1 MEKRNLL
8 KIRLEE
14 YPIAFI
20 GTCLGA
26 ITLTNLY
33 DNFEFTAVRSIFAFI
48 GCVALLFLIRKA
60 IRHPKVVWEEMNNT
74 ILMALYP
81 TSTMLLMNLGNYFL
95 KFNYT
100 LGKTLW
106 SIGLIINVI
115 FVIFFLIR
123 HVIIGFNMKYVLP
136 CWYALLVGVSVS
148 CTTSVQMNET
158 ALVKPIFYFVV
169 IAFLTFLPI
178 VIYRLCTLEV
188 PDAQYPL
195 IAIFAAPASL
205 CTISYITLYKNA
217 NIYIVMFFFI
227 LTLLTTLY
235 VYINF
240 PKFFSLKFNPTFAA
254 LTFPLAV
261 STAASFKVKAY
272 LLGLGYTNAARIV
285 TEISG
290 IEFFIATAVV
300 GFVFY
305 NFIFN
310 HIFNIKIRKFTK

>member
-1 MEKRNLL
+1 
-8 KIRLEE
+8 
-14 YPIAFI
+14 
-20 GTCLGA
+20 
-26 ITLTNLY
+26 
-33 DNFEFTAVRSIFAFI
+33 
-48 GCVALLFLIRKA
+48 
-60 IRHPKVVWEEMNNT
+60 
-74 ILMALYP
+74 
-81 TSTMLLMNLGNYFL
+81 
-95 KFNYT
+95 
-100 LGKTLW
+100 
-106 SIGLIINVI
+106 
-115 FVIFFLIR
+115 
-123 HVIIGFNMKYVLP
+123 
-136 CWYALLVGVSVS
+136 
-148 CTTSVQMNET
+148 
-158 ALVKPIFYFVV
+158 
-169 IAFLTFLPI
+169 
-178 VIYRLCTLEV
+178 
-188 PDAQYPL
+188 
-195 IAIFAAPASL
+195 
-205 CTISYITLYKNA
+205 
-217 NIYIVMFFFI
+217 MFFFI

>member
-1 MEKRNLL
+1 MKNSNLV
-8 KIRLEE
+8 KIKLEE

-26 ITLTNLY
+26 VTLTNLY
-33 DNFEFTAVRSIFAFI
+33 DNFEFTAVRSIFMYI
-48 GCVALLFLIRKA
+48 GCIALLFALRKVL
-60 IRHPKVVWEEMNNT
+60 RHPKVVWEEMNNT

-81 TSTMLLMNLGNYFL
+81 TATMLLMNIGAYFL
-95 KFNYT
+95 KYNYT
-100 LGKTLW
+100 FGKTIW
-106 SIGLIINVI
+106 FIGLIINVA
-115 FVIFFLIR
+115 FVIFFLLR
-123 HVIIGFNMKYVLP
+123 HVVIGFNMKYVLP

-148 CTTSVQMNET
+148 CTTSVQMHET
-158 ALVKPIFYFVV
+158 TLVKPIFFFV
-169 IAFLTFLPI
+169 IISFLTFLPV
-178 VIYRLCTLEV
+178 VIYRLCTVEV
-188 PDAQYPL
+188 PDAHYPL

-205 CTISYITLYKNA
+205 CTISYITLYKDA
-217 NIYIVMFFFI
+217 NIYIVMFFFA

-261 STAASFKVKAY
+261 STAASFKVKGY
-272 LLGLGYTNAARIV
+272 LAGLGYTEASRIV

-290 IEFFIATAVV
+290 IEFFIATAVI

-310 HIFNIKIRKFTK
+310 HIFNIPSKKFTK

>member
-1 MEKRNLL
+1 MNNNSITKIEL
-8 KIRLEE
+8 KE

-26 ITLTNLY
+26 VTLTNLY
-33 DNFEFTAVRSIFAFI
+33 DNFEFTAVRSIFIFI
-48 GCVALLFLIRKA
+48 GCLALIFAAYKVL
-60 IRHPKVVWEEMNNT
+60 RHPDVVWNEMNNT

-81 TSTMLLMNLGNYFL
+81 TSTMLLMNIGVYFL

-100 LGKTLW
+100 LGKGLW
-106 SIGLIINVI
+106 FFGLILNVI
-115 FVIFFLIR
+115 FVLFFLIR
-123 HVIIGFNMKYVLP
+123 HVVIGFNMKFVLP

-148 CTTSVQMNET
+148 CTTSVPMHET

-169 IAFLTFLPI
+169 ISFLTFLPV

-188 PDAQYPL
+188 PDEHYPL

-205 CTISYITLYKNA
+205 CTISYITLFKDA
-217 NIYIVMFFFI
+217 NIYIVMFFFV

-240 PKFFSLKFNPTFAA
+240 PKFFSLRFNPTFAA

-261 STAASFKVKAY
+261 SFAASFKVKGY
-272 LLGLGYTNAARIV
+272 LAALGYTTASRIV
-285 TEISG
+285 TEIAG
-290 IEFFIATAVV
+290 IEFFIATAII

-305 NFIFN
+305 KFVFN
-310 HIFNIKIRKFTK
+310 VLFNIPSKKFTK